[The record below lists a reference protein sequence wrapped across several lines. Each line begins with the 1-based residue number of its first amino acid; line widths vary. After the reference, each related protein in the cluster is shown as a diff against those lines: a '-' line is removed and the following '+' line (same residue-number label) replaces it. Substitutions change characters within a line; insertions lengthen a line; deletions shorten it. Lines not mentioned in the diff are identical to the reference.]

1 MTKLNDSNTFFKNEV
16 YKHIFNFATLPTLL
30 FYSRDKK
37 ISDYNIQD
45 IAANALIGFF
55 IVLPLLKITFSIALV
70 LSVLALIG
78 HGCIAFC
85 ALIADT
91 FQGLN
96 HACSNL

>member
-1 MTKLNDSNTFFKNEV
+1 MTYFHESNTFFKNHV
-16 YKHIFNFATLPTLL
+16 YQGIFNFATLPTLL
-30 FYSRDKK
+30 FCSRDKK

-55 IVLPLLKITFSIALV
+55 IVLPLSKITFSIALY
-70 LSVLALIG
+70 STVLALIG
-78 HGCIAFC
+78 HGCVAFC

-96 HACSNL
+96 HAYSNL